1 MNKNNLTKTAIIIGG
16 GMAGKLIAAAI
27 SPYFS
32 KVQIFEK
39 DNKPRQEKEIRPG
52 VSQANHIHALLH
64 AGDQALET
72 LFPGFK
78 EDMVALGSVK
88 IDSIK
93 DLAWFHHGVWK
104 QRYSTELTTLLQTRP
119 LLETYVEK
127 RVKQL
132 KNITY
137 TYGVKVENY
146 LIQNQRVCGV
156 YTKQET
162 FTADLVIDTSGAS
175 ALLKLC
181 LEKQGKN
188 VPEEKVEIGL
198 CYATR
203 LYELP
208 EQDRDFK
215 IKLIYPKPPEQ
226 MLGGTLS
233 MIENQKYIVTLIGYL
248 NSIDPAEIKTE
259 EGFSQYAKKLPL
271 PDFAQEL
278 KGGKSLTETKIY
290 QIPHIV
296 WRRFDQIQLPEGLLV
311 AGDSFCRVDPVF
323 GQGMSVA
330 ALEALAIREFF
341 ASTPPQMNLN
351 KLQKKLAKIVA
362 PVWSM
367 VLCEDFRYEAV
378 KGKRPYGLKFQQWYV
393 KQIFL
398 LSAKNRKIYDE
409 FIKVMNLV
417 SPPTILFKP
426 YVLKEVFKRKG

>member
-1 MNKNNLTKTAIIIGG
+1 MNKNNHANTAILIGG

-39 DNKPRQEKEIRPG
+39 DNKPLQEKEIRPG
-52 VSQANHIHALLH
+52 VSQANQIHVLLQ
-64 AGDQALET
+64 AGDHALET

-78 EDMVALGSVK
+78 RDMVSRGSIQIDSVK
-88 IDSIK
+88 DM
-93 DLAWFHHGVWK
+93 AWFHYGSWK
-104 QRYSTELTTLLQTRP
+104 QRYRSELTTLLQTRR
-119 LLETYVEK
+119 LLESYVEEK
-127 RVKQL
+127 INQFENV
-132 KNITY
+132 TY

-146 LIQNQRVCGV
+146 LIENGRVCGV
-156 YTKQET
+156 ITKQET
-162 FTADLVIDTSGAS
+162 FRADLVIDTSGAS
-175 ALLKLC
+175 AMSKSSIG
-181 LEKQGKN
+181 QA

-203 LYELP
+203 QFELT
-208 EQDRDFK
+208 ERERDFK
-215 IKLIYPKPPEQ
+215 LKLIYPEAPQQK
-226 MLGGTLS
+226 LGGTMS
-233 MIENQKYIVTLIGYL
+233 MIENQKYTVTLIGYL
-248 NSIDPAEIKTE
+248 NSIDPAAIRTE

-271 PDFAQEL
+271 QDFAQEL
-278 KGGKSLTETKIY
+278 EGGKSLTETKIY

-330 ALEALAIREFF
+330 ALEALAIKEFF
-341 ASTPPQMNLN
+341 EVTPKHMNLN

-378 KGKRPYGLKFQQWYV
+378 KGKRPFGLKFQQWYV
-393 KQIFL
+393 KEIFL

-426 YVLKEVFKRKG
+426 YILKEVLKRKG